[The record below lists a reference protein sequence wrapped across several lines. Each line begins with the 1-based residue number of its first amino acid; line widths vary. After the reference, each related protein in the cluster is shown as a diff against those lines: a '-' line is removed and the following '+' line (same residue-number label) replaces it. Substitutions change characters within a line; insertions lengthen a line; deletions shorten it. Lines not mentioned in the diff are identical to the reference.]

1 ELVDRKL
8 LVNAALVRT
17 DKTNARTATG
27 RGAPQ
32 VLGGEPRAQGFEI
45 GLAGNITED
54 WSVFGGYTFLDSEI
68 LESVNPAEVGNEF
81 ANIAPHNFSLWT
93 AYDVT
98 DALRLGFGA
107 TYSDRRYAN
116 NTNDRKLPSYWRFDA
131 MAAYEITE
139 NVAVQLNVMNLT
151 DELYYD
157 STHAGQ

>member
-32 VLGGEPRAQGFEI
+32 VLDGEQRAQGVEI

-116 NTNDRKLPSYWRFDA
+116 NTNDRNLPSLAAFDA
-131 MAAYEITE
+131 MAPSQTTARRG
-139 NVAVQLNVMNLT
+139 AQ
-151 DELYYD
+151 
-157 STHAGQ
+157 H